1 PRLPQALAAPIH
13 EPPDGDG
20 LVQRRD
26 HQRHLGLEAI
36 VLRREELDAIGR
48 SPEATWRGRLGCPH
62 QFRLAQSG
70 DVTPGGAIPL
80 PHLTSGPPVARAFSR
95 VMTTTRSRPIQPE
108 YQLKFTS
115 NVPNMALVSQG
126 SFDFHLYAPGPSSR
140 AKNTISW

>member
-1 PRLPQALAAPIH
+1 
-13 EPPDGDG
+13 
-20 LVQRRD
+20 
-26 HQRHLGLEAI
+26 
-36 VLRREELDAIGR
+36 
-48 SPEATWRGRLGCPH
+48 
-62 QFRLAQSG
+62 SG

-80 PHLTSGPPVARAFSR
+80 PHLTSGTPVARAFSR

-140 AKNTISW
+140 AKDTIPWAAAVSATFAGIASSRLATTERTIGDRPNLVSGCART